1 MKMDNI
7 EIVKAYFAAL
17 DAGDMEMADQY
28 LSDHYQLVGFT
39 TQPMDKA
46 AMLDMMAQFKVSMPN
61 LNHSLSNI
69 RAEDNVVKLT
79 VQLSGHNSANLD
91 LRKMGIGIVPSSKKF
106 IIFPNGN
113 YEITISNGKIAI
125 EKDVSPT
132 STNRRMSGMLKAL
145 GINMAALSL

>member
-1 MKMDNI
+1 MDNI
-7 EIVKAYFAAL
+7 ELVKAYFAAL
-17 DAGDMEMADQY
+17 DAGDMEQADQY
-28 LSDHYQLVGFT
+28 LADSYQLVNFT
-39 TQPMDKA
+39 PQTMDKS
-46 AMLDMMAQFKVSMPN
+46 AMLDMMAQFKVAMPN

-69 RAEDNVVKLT
+69 RAEDNVIKLT
-79 VQLSGHNSANLD
+79 VQLSGHNSENLD
-91 LRKMGIGIVPSSKKF
+91 LRKLGIGIVPSSKKF

-113 YEITISNGKIAI
+113 YELTISNGKITV

>member
-1 MKMDNI
+1 MDNI
-7 EIVKAYFAAL
+7 ELVKAYFAAL
-17 DAGDMEMADQY
+17 DAGDMEQADQY
-28 LSDHYQLVGFT
+28 LADSYQLVNFT
-39 TQPMDKA
+39 PQTMDKS
-46 AMLDMMAQFKVSMPN
+46 AMLDMMAQFKVAMPN

-79 VQLSGHNSANLD
+79 VQLSGHNSENLD

-113 YEITISNGKIAI
+113 YELTISNGKITV

>member
-1 MKMDNI
+1 MDNI
-7 EIVKAYFAAL
+7 ELVKAYFAAL
-17 DAGDMEMADQY
+17 DAGDMEQADQY
-28 LSDHYQLVGFT
+28 LADSYQLVNFT
-39 TQPMDKA
+39 PQTMDKS
-46 AMLDMMAQFKVSMPN
+46 AMLDMMAQFKVAMPN

-79 VQLSGHNSANLD
+79 VQLSGHNSENLD
-91 LRKMGIGIVPSSKKF
+91 LRKLGIGIVPSSKKF

-113 YEITISNGKIAI
+113 YELTINNGKIAI